1 MLDLSRRNQL
11 PERERAVCLKLLL
24 RLTLKDEVF
33 DEYERLQ
40 AQEWLSIIEGTRSRR
55 NRTELYNAPDHRAG
69 GGRGRGRGRGRGGR
83 GGRGGAGASATS
95 PEGEATRKR
104 TGRWG
109 NRFGKGVI
117 GDGEKSEAGSSK
129 KYPKTDN
136 SDDEEVN
143 SNSDDEFVSSG
154 ASKRKSGGGRGGGR
168 GGRGGGRGRGRGRG
182 AGSND
187 DLASAASS
195 AVKSSTGK
203 RRRASQYS
211 DEDGEGEGED
221 YLSDAAV
228 DINSDNSDREVS
240 CILII
245 EFQLL
250 SILLTLYD
258 QRYFTGAE
266 WWPRWP
272 WARSRWCRQRSRA
285 WSRQRRPGP
294 GVFSIHCGG
303 PFECFRR

>member
-83 GGRGGAGASATS
+83 GGRGGAGATLDGESA
-95 PEGEATRKR
+95 PKR

-117 GDGEKSEAGSSK
+117 GDGSEKTETGSGRASTSK
-129 KYPKTDN
+129 YAKNDN
-136 SDDEEVN
+136 SDEEEEVN
-143 SNSDDEFVSSG
+143 SNSDEEFVSNST
-154 ASKRKSGGGRGGGR
+154 SKRKSGGGRGGGR

-182 AGSND
+182 GGSND

-195 AVKSSTGK
+195 AVKSTGK

-211 DEDGEGEGED
+211 DEDGEGAEGD
-221 YLSDAAV
+221 AYLSDAGQ
-228 DINSDNSDREVS
+228 DINSDNSDREVGD
-240 CILII
+240 IH
-245 EFQLL
+245 LL
-250 SILLTLYD
+250 LK
-258 QRYFTGAE
+258 
-266 WWPRWP
+266 
-272 WARSRWCRQRSRA
+272 
-285 WSRQRRPGP
+285 
-294 GVFSIHCGG
+294 IHSA
-303 PFECFRR
+303 PAVKLFF